1 MRSVEIVLV
10 FLVAVLAAGAAAA
23 QDAAPAGATAESES
37 GRTELSFSSEDSGLQ
52 IQIVD
57 GGPGRI
63 PERDCRTPCRFRVH
77 DGNYTL
83 RAGDYEFEVRA
94 DGGLQQWLVEDNS
107 TSGLAVGIIGMVFG
121 AAAVGVGS
129 WGLATLVPQDDPNQD
144 WLIASAVSTGVGG
157 AAFVGGIVALALSF
171 GSADL
176 LSFSPTIDESATLT
190 GRVALF
196 PGGSGD
202 PGWGL
207 SLALTL

>member
-1 MRSVEIVLV
+1 MRPGGIILV
-10 FLVAVLAAGAAAA
+10 FFVAELAAGAAAA
-23 QDAAPAGATAESES
+23 QDATSSGTAAEGAS
-37 GRTELSFSSEDSGLQ
+37 GQTELSFSSEDTGLQ

-94 DGGLQQWLVEDNS
+94 DGGLQHWLVEDNS
-107 TSGLAVGIIGMVFG
+107 SSWLAVGVISMVLG
-121 AAAVGVGS
+121 AAAIGVGS
-129 WGLATLVPQDDPNQD
+129 WGLATLVPQEDPNQD

-171 GSADL
+171 GSADMI
-176 LSFSPTIDESATLT
+176 SFSPTIDEAATLT

-196 PGGSGD
+196 PGTSGN

-207 SLALTL
+207 SLALHL

>member
-1 MRSVEIVLV
+1 MRPSGIILA
-10 FLVAVLAAGAAAA
+10 FLVTASAAGAAA
-23 QDAAPAGATAESES
+23 QDATAEDTA
-37 GRTELSFSSEDSGLQ
+37 GQTELSFSSEDTGLQ

-94 DGGLQQWLVEDNS
+94 DGGLQHWLVEDDS
-107 TSGLAVGIIGMVFG
+107 TSWLAVGIISMVLG
-121 AAAVGVGS
+121 AAALGVGS

-144 WLIASAVSTGVGG
+144 WLIASAVSTGIGG
-157 AAFVGGIVALALSF
+157 AAFVGGIVALAMSF
-171 GSADL
+171 GSADMI
-176 LSFSPTIDESATLT
+176 SFSSTIDEAATLT

-196 PGGSGD
+196 PDGNGD

-207 SLALTL
+207 SLALEL